1 MLSLAMVFA
10 QIVLKKKWVSLIKKI
25 DKKNC
30 NIDSTEWIIKI
41 RHIYYKPKTNK
52 ARAGARISLS
62 GFSISSQ
69 YDLLL

>member
-30 NIDSTEWIIKI
+30 NIDSTE
-41 RHIYYKPKTNK
+41 
-52 ARAGARISLS
+52 
-62 GFSISSQ
+62 
-69 YDLLL
+69 